1 VKLPPSTTGN
11 LASGFPAGTRI
22 LLADGSW
29 KSIENV
35 RLRDSV
41 VTADRT
47 VYPVI
52 QTMVAAVCENV
63 VKLSLWG
70 HGHLRLTTDRPVLT
84 KRGYVKAGI
93 LLANDF
99 IAIPRYL
106 PTNRTEGIRP
116 PDYVDK
122 KHLNIRREVRVIQI
136 PGRKPFS
143 TRMNPLPDYI
153 GLTKQF
159 GRLVGLF
166 LAEGSCDTSKIRWTF
181 SLDEK
186 DTLVADTAKLI
197 GDLFDMVPHVAERT
211 GAHSINVTLYG
222 TAWSRFFEAICG
234 NGAGKKRIHYLLTS
248 GPNEFLEAMVR
259 GWLDGDGWR
268 YDRVRQYEAGVSI
281 SHDLAL
287 SMYQLAV
294 GLGRSPV
301 IQWQKP
307 ILNSAA
313 KTRQPR
319 WTVCF
324 ATTGDN
330 WRMQSDSE
338 YMWRKVRSINTE
350 TFCGPVYDLG
360 VEEASSF
367 VAEGIGV
374 GDCASQIV
382 ANAA

>member
-1 VKLPPSTTGN
+1 MKP
-11 LASGFPAGTRI
+11 ASGFPVGTRV

-29 KSIENV
+29 KSIQDV
-35 RLRDSV
+35 RLLDPV
-41 VTADRT
+41 VTAERT

-52 QTMVAAVCENV
+52 QTMVAEHCEAVL
-63 VKLSLWG
+63 KLSLWG
-70 HGHLRLTTDRPVLT
+70 HGHLRLTSDRPVLT
-84 KRGYVKAGI
+84 KRGYVTAGA

-99 IAIPRYL
+99 VAIPRNL
-106 PTNRTEGIRP
+106 PTNRTERIRP
-116 PDYVDK
+116 PTFVETKY
-122 KHLNIRREVRVIQI
+122 LNIKREVRVTQI
-136 PGRKPFS
+136 PGKKAVAM
-143 TRMNPLPDYI
+143 RMYPLPDHI
-153 GLTKQF
+153 ALTGRF
-159 GRLVGLF
+159 GRLIGLF
-166 LAEGSCDTSKIRWTF
+166 LAEGSCDGTKLRWTF

-186 DTLVADTAKLI
+186 ETLVADAVKLI

-234 NGAGKKRIHYLLTS
+234 NGAGKKCIHPLLTS

-268 YDRVRQYEAGVSI
+268 YDRVRQYEASVSI

-301 IQWQKP
+301 IQWTKP
-307 ILNSAA
+307 TLNSAA

-330 WRMQSDSE
+330 WRMKSNSE
-338 YMWRKVRSINTE
+338 YMWRKVRSISAE

-360 VEEASSF
+360 VEGAGSF
-367 VAEGIGV
+367 VAEGLGV
-374 GDCASQIV
+374 GSCASLVV

>member
-1 VKLPPSTTGN
+1 
-11 LASGFPAGTRI
+11 

-29 KSIENV
+29 KSIEDV
-35 RLRDSV
+35 RLLDSV

-52 QTMVAAVCENV
+52 QTMVAEQCETI
-63 VKLSLWG
+63 VKLALWG
-70 HGHLRLTTDRPVLT
+70 HGHLRLTSDRPVVT
-84 KRGYVKAGI
+84 KRGYVNAGD
-93 LLANDF
+93 LLVTDF
-99 IAIPRYL
+99 VGIPRYL
-106 PTNRTEGIRP
+106 PSVRTESLCP
-116 PDYVDK
+116 HDYVDK
-122 KHLNIRREVRVIQI
+122 KHLKIKREVRVTQI
-136 PGRKPFS
+136 PGRKPCS
-143 TRMNPLPDYI
+143 MRMYPLPDHI
-153 GLTKQF
+153 DLTSQF

-166 LAEGSCDTSKIRWTF
+166 LAEGSCDASKVRWTF

-186 DTLVADTAKLI
+186 ETLVADTVKLVHE
-197 GDLFDMVPHVAERT
+197 LFDMVPHVAERV
-211 GAHSINVTLYG
+211 GAHSINVTLFG
-222 TAWSRFFEAICG
+222 TAWSRFFEAVCG
-234 NGAGKKRIHYLLTS
+234 NGAGKKRLHPVLTS
-248 GPNEFLEAMVR
+248 GPDEFLEAMVR

-268 YDRVRQYEAGVSI
+268 YDRVRNYQAGGSI

-307 ILNSAA
+307 TINSAA

-330 WRMQSDSE
+330 WRMQSDGE
-338 YMWRKVRSINTE
+338 YMWRKVRSIE
-350 TFCGPVYDLG
+350 KEICCGPVYDLG
-360 VEEASSF
+360 VQGDGSF

-374 GDCASQIV
+374 GGCASQV
-382 ANAA
+382 VRRAA

>member
-1 VKLPPSTTGN
+1 
-11 LASGFPAGTRI
+11 

-29 KSIENV
+29 KSIQDV
-35 RLRDSV
+35 RLLDSV

-47 VYPVI
+47 VCPVI
-52 QTMVAAVCENV
+52 QTMVAPSCETV

-70 HGHLRLTTDRPVLT
+70 HGHLRLTCDRPVLT
-84 KRGYVKAGI
+84 KRGYVNAGD
-93 LLANDF
+93 LLVTDF

-106 PTNRTEGIRP
+106 PSIRTEALRP
-116 PDYVDK
+116 HEYVEQ
-122 KHLNIRREVRVIQI
+122 KHLKIKREVRLAQI
-136 PGRKPFS
+136 PGRKPCEM
-143 TRMNPLPDYI
+143 RMNPLPNHI
-153 GLTKQF
+153 VLSKEF

-166 LAEGSCDTSKIRWTF
+166 LAEGSCDASKVRWTF

-186 DTLVADTAKLI
+186 ETLVADTVKLI
-197 GDLFDMVPHVAERT
+197 HDLFEMVPHVAERI

-234 NGAGKKRIHYLLTS
+234 NGAGKKCIHPLLTS
-248 GPNEFLEAMVR
+248 GPDEFLEAMLR

-268 YDRVRQYEAGVSI
+268 YDRVRNYEAGVSI

-307 ILNSAA
+307 TINSAA

-324 ATTGDN
+324 STTGEN
-330 WRMQSDSE
+330 WRMKSNSE
-338 YMWRKVRSINTE
+338 YMWRKVRSISAE

-360 VEEASSF
+360 VEGAGSF

-374 GDCASQIV
+374 GGCGSLIV